1 MDHSALA
8 SPQSKKI
15 TSLSLYFSIHLGSG
29 VPMSPKVPD
38 NWPVVPIIAIN
49 KNPLFPKFHKIVEV
63 TDERLIPV
71 LRQKVRLNHPYAGLF
86 VKKDDE
92 NTSEVVKHPD
102 DVYPIGS
109 FVQIVEM
116 QDLGEN
122 KNLQYFN
129 FPMLRYKIGKKKIFY

>member
-1 MDHSALA
+1 
-8 SPQSKKI
+8 
-15 TSLSLYFSIHLGSG
+15 
-29 VPMSPKVPD
+29 MSPKVPD